1 MRTVG
6 ARNLAQIAPRAF
18 DLAVVGR
25 SGDDPLHPNPK
36 EERSVARPIERI
48 AHRLFTRQVRQHD
61 VEPSLSNRLWADRE
75 IRAFWL
81 THAQDVFEDVRAEC
95 AANLRA
101 HPGDR

>member
-6 ARNLAQIAPRAF
+6 ARNLPQIAPRAF

-75 IRAFWL
+75 IRAFL
-81 THAQDVFEDVRAEC
+81 ADPRPRRVRGRPRGVRSEPPC
-95 AANLRA
+95 APR
-101 HPGDR
+101 R